1 MRACSDVRKRL
12 EKFSFKKTQA
22 LKGKSGKNLPQ
33 AL

>member
-12 EKFSFKKTQA
+12 EKFSFKKTQ
-22 LKGKSGKNLPQ
+22 GKSGKNLPQ